1 MSRTPWYAALIA
13 LAAALPAVAQEA
25 LHIGDAVDAALA
37 RHSSVLDAEAAARS
51 AALALRVAE
60 IDQGGLAI
68 SVSATPAA
76 SVDLAPLEAGTFAD
90 LGDTFDLDAA
100 ATVSAALALP
110 WGMEIAGSYTGE
122 VDLDRS
128 GRDNEDLIDVH
139 GVSVVQDLLPEGRL
153 SEEALAVHDRRDQLR
168 LARLRLQRV
177 RNEVALQVARAFL
190 TLTERTETLAL
201 LEERLAFA
209 ERDLARTT
217 LRVAQG
223 AADRLALLDA
233 TIAVTDQRNGIDEQ
247 RAALALDTA
256 EFFADLG
263 LAPAPLAV
271 PAAGPAADPAAGPAA
286 LRRSAR
292 ALLTEPTPSAAI
304 AGALDV
310 LEAQAALSSAELQAE
325 RTLRGALPAVSLGL
339 DYRKARGASRPGSV
353 SVSITGSYTLFD
365 SGRNAAASAQARER
379 VATLRRALATARGT
393 LEERFARARLT
404 LASAVADEE
413 LAALRLE
420 RANLRMDQATRR
432 HAAGAISDRELEETA
447 LQLRE
452 AEGNARAAMLTLG
465 DAYLSLAI
473 DLGQD
478 VQTELAAIA
487 R

>member
-37 RHSSVLDAEAAARS
+37 GHSSVVEAEAAARS
-51 AALALRVAE
+51 AALALRLAE

-76 SVDLAPLEAGTFAD
+76 SVDLAPLQTGTFAD
-90 LGDTFDLDAA
+90 VGDTFDLDAA

-110 WGMEIAGSYTGE
+110 WGMQIAGSYTGE
-122 VDLDRS
+122 VDLDGS
-128 GRDNEDLIDVH
+128 GRDSDELIDMH
-139 GVSVVQDLLPEGRL
+139 SVSVAQDLLPEGRL
-153 SEEALAVHDRRDQLR
+153 SAEALAVHDRRDQLR

-177 RNEVALQVARAFL
+177 RNEVALQAARAFL
-190 TLTERTETLAL
+190 TLTERTEAVAL
-201 LEERLAFA
+201 LEERLRFA
-209 ERDLARTT
+209 ERDLAQTRF
-217 LRVAQG
+217 RVAQG

-233 TIAVTDQRNGIDEQ
+233 TIAVADQRNTLDAQ
-247 RAALALDTA
+247 RAGLALDTD

-271 PAAGPAADPAAGPAA
+271 PAAADPAA
-286 LRRSAR
+286 LRWGAR
-292 ALLTEPTPSAAI
+292 ALLAEPTPAAAI
-304 AGALDV
+304 AGALEV
-310 LEAQAALSSAELQAE
+310 LEAEAALSGAELQAE

-353 SVSITGSYTLFD
+353 SLSITGSYTLFD
-365 SGRNAAASAQARER
+365 SGRNATASAQARER
-379 VATLRRALATARGT
+379 VATTRRALATARRAA
-393 LEERFARARLT
+393 EEGFARARLT

-413 LAALRLE
+413 LASLRLE
-420 RANLRMDQATRR
+420 RANLRMEQATRR
-432 HAAGAISDRELEETA
+432 HAAGAISNRDLDEA
-447 LQLRE
+447 SLQLRE
-452 AEGNARAAMLTLG
+452 AHGAAHAAMLVLG

-478 VQTELAAIA
+478 VQQELAAIA

>member
-37 RHSSVLDAEAAARS
+37 GHSSVLDAEAAARS

-76 SVDLAPLEAGTFAD
+76 SVDLAPLETGTFAD

-256 EFFADLG
+256 EFFVDLG

-271 PAAGPAADPAAGPAA
+271 PAADPAA

-379 VATLRRALATARGT
+379 VATLRRALATAHRT

>member
-37 RHSSVLDAEAAARS
+37 GHSSVLDAEAAARS

-76 SVDLAPLEAGTFAD
+76 SVDLAPLETGTFAD

-271 PAAGPAADPAAGPAA
+271 PAADPAADPAA

-379 VATLRRALATARGT
+379 VATLRRALATAHRT

-452 AEGNARAAMLTLG
+452 AEGNVRAAMLTLG